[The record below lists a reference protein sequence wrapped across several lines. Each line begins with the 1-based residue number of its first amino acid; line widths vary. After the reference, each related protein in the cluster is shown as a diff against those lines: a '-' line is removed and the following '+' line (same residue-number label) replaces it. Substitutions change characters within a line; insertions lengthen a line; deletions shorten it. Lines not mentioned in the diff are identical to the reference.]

1 MKKRVSIAFILCLL
15 LGLFPACRSGETGS
29 STPKLAAEA
38 QKEKDASSAQREEG
52 AEVLRVLTDFDCL
65 SRSQRQTHIP
75 TTSQAK
81 WGKQTFAS
89 ILKHFGGT
97 PNGMEVELEVLP
109 TDQELYQAQLTHL
122 RTEIMS
128 GAGPDVFHMSGFG
141 GGIQGL
147 PESTLFP
154 NPENAM
160 ASGFFLPLDEYV
172 ENARFMEL
180 DKLQKTVMDAGC
192 YKGSRYIL
200 PMFYRLPVGLL
211 RREEEPG
218 ALPASWDE
226 AVASPDGEIRQ
237 QYARA
242 AEEIPGFRE
251 TAFGRIADNAGQE
264 LLISQEE
271 LFARTKE
278 ALSLVREFS
287 QGPKGREI
295 DDSIWYLDYRLLDS
309 AGDGAAYTFFTP
321 RNPEGGVNA
330 PIETW
335 CAVNKNT
342 SYPEDAFSIVDMM
355 LSRDF
360 LSAEIFWET
369 RNFMPGR
376 IELLGYTVPGALP
389 VCDSL
394 MLDTPDPQTGIGWF
408 FVPDAE
414 QRKAFQEAEK
424 SVNCAYFTSN
434 LDREIDRMFME
445 LADQVYAGEEVT
457 DEEIR
462 KAAGQCYS
470 TLKMMLAE
478 S

>member
-1 MKKRVSIAFILCLL
+1 MKKRVSIVFILCLF
-15 LGLFPACRSGETGS
+15 LGLFPACRSGETESAGS
-29 STPKLAAEA
+29 RLAA
-38 QKEKDASSAQREEG
+38 DVQREKAAASAAASKALQEEEG
-52 AEVLRVLTDFDCL
+52 IQPLRVVTDSYQVQSWFGESKSAPDL
-65 SRSQRQTHIP
+65 
-75 TTSQAK
+75 
-81 WGKQTFAS
+81 GKKAFQE
-89 ILKHFGGT
+89 ILEHFGGT
-97 PNGMEVELEVLP
+97 PNGMEAELEVLSL
-109 TDQELYQAQLTHL
+109 ENGRYEAELTHL

-264 LLISQEE
+264 LLIS
-271 LFARTKE
+271 
-278 ALSLVREFS
+278 
-287 QGPKGREI
+287 
-295 DDSIWYLDYRLLDS
+295 
-309 AGDGAAYTFFTP
+309 
-321 RNPEGGVNA
+321 
-330 PIETW
+330 
-335 CAVNKNT
+335 
-342 SYPEDAFSIVDMM
+342 
-355 LSRDF
+355 
-360 LSAEIFWET
+360 
-369 RNFMPGR
+369 
-376 IELLGYTVPGALP
+376 
-389 VCDSL
+389 
-394 MLDTPDPQTGIGWF
+394 
-408 FVPDAE
+408 
-414 QRKAFQEAEK
+414 
-424 SVNCAYFTSN
+424 
-434 LDREIDRMFME
+434 
-445 LADQVYAGEEVT
+445 
-457 DEEIR
+457 
-462 KAAGQCYS
+462 
-470 TLKMMLAE
+470 
-478 S
+478 